1 MISFFCSLYIA
12 ASLQKLGKN
21 PLICIYCYANCIFCC
36 NSLSGIIFGN
46 DLTTAPK
53 AFCFFQGY
61 MVQFITLIA
70 MMSAVC
76 FAHES
81 YSLIVKYN
89 RSTAF
94 GNKKLYYVLVVIYPL
109 LLGIP
114 LLYFSLKTDAIIPRQ
129 YKCDVTNPV
138 WVRMLG
144 YSGGNLL
151 LSIPGGYFS
160 ARSAY
165 ALYGHLD
172 QFRSEFSVSDAS
184 QNSTLCTSSCK
195 EPEGISL
202 EPIQTPNSTL
212 SPKFPQFPQRPS
224 TQQNLNQ
231 RRYNMTKDAAI
242 RMSILSLSF
251 MLAYFLASFNTIIDL
266 LTHKPLETKISIND
280 WVGSVTGIYTFVV
293 LLSRDVRRAWKIFR

>member
-1 MISFFCSLYIA
+1 
-12 ASLQKLGKN
+12 
-21 PLICIYCYANCIFCC
+21 
-36 NSLSGIIFGN
+36 
-46 DLTTAPK
+46 
-53 AFCFFQGY
+53 

-94 GNKKLYYVLVVIYPL
+94 GNKKLYYALVVIYP
-109 LLGIP
+109 
-114 LLYFSLKTDAIIPRQ
+114 F
-129 YKCDVTNPV
+129 DVTNPV